1 MIAVFGGQIMATATL
16 TRRASSSLI
25 LLLGAAI
32 FLNYVDRGA
41 ISIAAPLMKA
51 ELHLSA
57 AAYGTAFAAFFWIYA
72 PVQLVLGWL
81 CDRFSVYRLVA
92 LGIVVWAASTLM
104 MGFAAGFLSLTVLRI
119 MLGIGESIIFPGSSK
134 IIARHVPAEERGMAN
149 AWCAAGLSIGPAAG
163 TLAGGII
170 LANFGWRAIFVV
182 FGLIT
187 LTWLLP
193 WHREIKMLPPV
204 DERAARSIPI
214 RRLLSQWSLW
224 AMSVGHGASNFA
236 FYFLLA
242 FTPLYL
248 VQHEG
253 MSIELMTLLTT
264 LGYAVQGATAFA
276 IGIWSDRWTRSGRSE
291 AHIRRMC
298 LTAGQLLTAAS
309 LVALTMTH
317 DVLMIGTLLCIAGF
331 ATAFLPTNLYAVAQ
345 MFAGPRAAGTWVGV
359 QNGFGNISGIVGPI
373 IQGILIDQRSY
384 ESAFYLAAA
393 VAAFGAFWWAFAL
406 PEIRQVDLD

>member
-1 MIAVFGGQIMATATL
+1 MATATI
-16 TRRASSSLI
+16 TKSASSALI
-25 LLLGAAI
+25 LLLGAAV

-41 ISIAAPLMKA
+41 ISIAAPLMKS
-51 ELHLSA
+51 ELGLSA
-57 AAYGTAFAAFFWIYA
+57 AAYGTAFSAFFWIYA
-72 PVQLVLGWL
+72 PVQLVIGWL

-92 LGIVVWAASTLM
+92 LGIIIWAASTLL
-104 MGFAAGFLSLTVLRI
+104 MGFVGGFLSLTVLRV

-163 TLAGGII
+163 TLAGGLI

-182 FGLIT
+182 FGLVT

-193 WHREIKMLPPV
+193 WWREMKCLPPA
-204 DERAARSIPI
+204 DESFTSNISVGKLL
-214 RRLLSQWSLW
+214 RRWSLW
-224 AMSVGHGASNFA
+224 AMSIGHATSNFA

-264 LGYAVQGATAFA
+264 LGYATQGATAFA

-291 AHIRRMC
+291 ARIRRIF
-298 LTAGQLLTAAS
+298 LAVGQVLAGAS
-309 LVALTMTH
+309 LVAITMTH
-317 DVLMIGTLLCIAGF
+317 DVLMIGTLLCVAGV
-331 ATAFLPTNLYAVAQ
+331 ANAFLPTNLYAVAQ

-359 QNGFGNISGIVGPI
+359 QNGIGNISGIIGPV
-373 IQGILIDQRSY
+373 IQGILIDQKSY
-384 ESAFYLAAA
+384 DAAFYLAAGVA
-393 VAAFGAFWWAFAL
+393 VFGGFWWAWGV
-406 PEIRQVDLD
+406 PRIEQVRLD

>member
-1 MIAVFGGQIMATATL
+1 MATGTL
-16 TRRASSSLI
+16 TRRATSGLI

-41 ISIAAPLMKA
+41 ISIAAPIMKA
-51 ELHLSA
+51 ELHLTA

-92 LGIVVWAASTLM
+92 LGIVIWAASTLL
-104 MGFAAGFLSLTVLRI
+104 MGFVGGFLSLTVLRI

-134 IIARHVPAEERGMAN
+134 IIARHVPPEERGMAN

-170 LANFGWRAIFVV
+170 LANFGWRAIFIV
-182 FGLIT
+182 FGLVT
-187 LTWLLP
+187 LLWLLP
-193 WHREIKMLPPV
+193 WHREVKSLPAAEQGVAPSVPV
-204 DERAARSIPI
+204 
-214 RRLLSQWSLW
+214 RRLIGQWSLW
-224 AMSVGHGASNFA
+224 AMSVGHGSSNFA

-253 MSIELMTLLTT
+253 MSIQLMTLLTT
-264 LGYAVQGATAFA
+264 LGYATQGVTAFA
-276 IGIWSDRWTRSGRSE
+276 IGIWSDRWTCSGRSE
-291 AHIRRMC
+291 AHIRRIF
-298 LTAGQLLTAAS
+298 LTVGQLMTAAA
-309 LVALTMTH
+309 LIALTMTH
-317 DVLMIGTLLCIAGF
+317 DVLMIGALLCFAGVG
-331 ATAFLPTNLYAVAQ
+331 TAFLPTNLYAVAQ

-359 QNGFGNISGIVGPI
+359 QNGFGNITGIIGPI
-373 IQGILIDQRSY
+373 IQGYLIDERSY

-393 VAAFGAFWWAFAL
+393 VAAFGALWWAFVL

>member
-1 MIAVFGGQIMATATL
+1 MATASL
-16 TRRASSSLI
+16 TRAASSGLI
-25 LLLGAAI
+25 LLLGAAV

-41 ISIAAPLMKA
+41 ISIAAPLMKS
-51 ELHLSA
+51 ELNLSA
-57 AAYGTAFAAFFWIYA
+57 AAYGTAFAAFFWVYA
-72 PVQLVLGWL
+72 PVQLLLGWL
-81 CDRFSVYRLVA
+81 CDRFSVYRLIA
-92 LGIVVWAASTLM
+92 LGIVIWSASTLL
-104 MGFAAGFLSLTVLRI
+104 MGFVGGFLSLTVLRI

-163 TLAGGII
+163 TLVGGII

-182 FGLIT
+182 FGLVT
-187 LTWLLP
+187 LTWLIPWQREVKSLP
-193 WHREIKMLPPV
+193 RVHETFTSSVPV
-204 DERAARSIPI
+204 G
-214 RRLLSQWSLW
+214 RLLRQWSLW
-224 AMSVGHGASNFA
+224 AMSVGHAASNFA

-253 MSIELMTLLTT
+253 LSIELMTLLTT
-264 LGYAVQGATAFA
+264 LGYATQGATAFA

-291 AHIRRMC
+291 ARIRRIF
-298 LTAGQLLTAAS
+298 LAVGQLLTAVS
-309 LVALTMTH
+309 LVAITMTH
-317 DVLMIGTLLCIAGF
+317 DVLMIGTLLCVAGF

-359 QNGFGNISGIVGPI
+359 QNGFGNISGIVGPVI
-373 IQGILIDQRSY
+373 LGLLIDRYSY

-393 VAAFGAFWWAFAL
+393 VAAFGGMWWLFGVPA
-406 PEIRQVDLD
+406 IRQVELD